1 MNKRELKQ
9 AIKQEII
16 ELGKL
21 EEGGFLDESSSFI
34 ELELSQSD
42 LEELVISIEDQF
54 GITFDTD
61 VFLEDTVKDLLEASY
76 S

>member
-21 EEGGFLDESSSFI
+21 EEGGFLDEASSFV
-34 ELELSQSD
+34 ELDLSQSD
-42 LEELVISIEDQF
+42 LEELVISIEDQY

-61 VFLEDTVKDLLEASY
+61 IFLEDTVEDLLGASY